1 MKISAQLLGL
11 LPFTLGIGIALTIQT
26 AINTQL
32 REYLTSPLQAA
43 FLSFLIGT
51 LVLAVMVLLQSAEK
65 PGLQQLA
72 QIPWFL
78 WLGGFLGVYAIS
90 FSIYTAP
97 KMGFLTFSGVVIF
110 GQLLMSM
117 LLDHFGWL
125 GTEKAPVNWQ
135 RLLGGIVIF
144 VGVIL
149 TLQR

>member
-51 LVLAVMVLLQSAEK
+51 LVLAVMVLLQSAER

-144 VGVIL
+144 VGVML